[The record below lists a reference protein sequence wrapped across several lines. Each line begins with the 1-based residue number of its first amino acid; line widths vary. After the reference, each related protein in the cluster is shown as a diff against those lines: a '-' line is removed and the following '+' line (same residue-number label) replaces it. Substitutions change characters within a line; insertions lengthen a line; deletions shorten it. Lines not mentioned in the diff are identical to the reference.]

1 MDLEGLN
8 GKALLSLSYKFHP
21 SHETKDG
28 KIFPPEPKLQIF
40 YGLYE
45 IRLSSPKNL
54 MLLI

>member
-28 KIFPPEPKLQIF
+28 KIFPRSQNYKFFMVFMKFGFQA
-40 YGLYE
+40 
-45 IRLSSPKNL
+45 RKT
-54 MLLI
+54 